1 MAFSRSAA
9 TLLAVLVLF
18 PGTAI
23 PARGQCETCR
33 EPRAGR
39 DGLALAANALLG
51 GATAAVRARMHGRP
65 VLRALAGGAAGG
77 ALTYAGKRVAVE
89 RARCAGF
96 AGRELAALGTS
107 LSSNAAE
114 GRGALDRLVLPAG
127 PVRLYLY
134 PRGHGPLLRARVDLA
149 ALTAVAYAAAS
160 PGSRFDAAESLS
172 SGAMV
177 FRVRGELGE
186 LPYEARHAAGV
197 VQVRDGEDPARVARA
212 SAHERVHVVQYDQ
225 TFLLWAAPA
234 EAAVMARAR
243 WTRGL
248 HRWADVGVN
257 APALAAMGALLPYRA
272 QPWEAEADYLSVTPL
287 GAGTR

>member
-9 TLLAVLVLF
+9 ALLAALSLV
-18 PGTAI
+18 AAER
-23 PARGQCETCR
+23 PASAQCESCR

-39 DGLALAANALLG
+39 DGVSLAANAVLG
-51 GATAAVRARMHGRP
+51 GATAAVRARLHRRP

-77 ALTYAGKRVAVE
+77 ALTYAGKRISVE
-89 RARCAGF
+89 RAWGAGL
-96 AGRELAALGTS
+96 AGREVAALGTS
-107 LSSNAAE
+107 LSANAAE

-127 PVRLYLY
+127 PVRLYLAT
-134 PRGHGPLLRARVDLA
+134 RGGGPLLRARVDLA
-149 ALTAVAYAAAS
+149 ALAAAAYAAAS

-177 FRVRGELGE
+177 FRVRGGLGE
-186 LPYEARHAAGV
+186 LAYEARHAAGV

-212 SAHERVHVVQYDQ
+212 SAHERVHVIQYDQ

-234 EAAVMARAR
+234 EAAVMERAR
-243 WTRGL
+243 WSRGL

-257 APALAAMGALLPYRA
+257 APALAAVGAVLPYRA
-272 QPWEAEADYLSVTPL
+272 QPWESEAEYLSSAPL
-287 GAGTR
+287 GRGDIR